1 MSKSSGY
8 NEQVEIAAEAEGV
21 PIPENLKSP
30 TAFKAD
36 SGKPRWSLL
45 VRGAPRALEAVVRV
59 LTFAVRPVQEG
70 GKGYVPH
77 SWQRVPNGRERYEDA
92 LLRHLSAIHR
102 GEESDPESG
111 ESHWAHVA
119 TNALFLA
126 ELHADPKVP
135 PIKLATAQ
143 EES

>member
-1 MSKSSGY
+1 METQYHKT
-8 NEQVEIAAEAEGV
+8 NLFQEQ
-21 PIPENLKSP
+21 PESP

-45 VRGAPRALEAVVRV
+45 VRGMPRALEAVVRV

-92 LLRHLSAIHR
+92 LLRHLSAIHQ

-135 PIKLATAQ
+135 PVEVTPAQ